1 MKKEENYKKLYDF
14 LVESG
19 EIKTIQKMSGVWEK
33 DKQKFIRYQT
43 ELEDLANV
51 IEIDETE

>member
-33 DKQKFIRYQT
+33 DKIKFIKYQT